1 MARAFWSTFPI
12 IVARGELEKLVMTDA
27 IVPSWHGNNYQARIF
42 WENALNLLVPTSCV
56 VEVTFEAN
64 GPKAFD
70 DVIVRY
76 EPPVAGSGTERI
88 AAEYHQ
94 VKWHTEYGGRFGYE
108 DLIDPAF
115 IGAQSISLLERLRDA
130 RRTEPA
136 GSRFTFITTHRIKD
150 GDQLGKLIAGHDK
163 SLLVEKLFDGT
174 KTDKSKMGAVR
185 MLWRNHLKLNSDD
198 ELREV
203 ITGFRI
209 FEGHRSLDEL
219 RDSINLRAQVVGLIA
234 CTAATSDFRYDELAR
249 QLKVRNLNKLNKET
263 LENICREENLFSG
276 KAMPTNSSMP
286 IAIRSFVGVA
296 ADIVGASDE
305 NTLFLTDEF
314 RQRYLRDDIEWQR
327 DIRPKVEQ
335 FLRGAVHR
343 SQNLRLIMDAH
354 ASIAF
359 IAGTVLDLKSGI
371 SVELLQKGRV
381 GSRIWRADDKSAK
394 TGAAFGVTTHRLG
407 TGRAIAIGIGVARA
421 VDSDALSYIPSRLS
435 DVGKYIS
442 FALPS
447 GPSQQVVAG
456 GEHASVLADQVA
468 NVVRDIKSSDV
479 DAVVHI
485 FAACPNALLFFL
497 GQHHRGIAPCVV
509 YEFDFD
515 RRGNKTYQPSFVIE

>member
-12 IVARGELEKLVMTDA
+12 IVARDELEKIVMTDA

-42 WENALNLLVPTSCV
+42 WENALNLLDSTSCV

-70 DVIVRY
+70 DVVVKY
-76 EPPVAGSGTERI
+76 DPAVARSGTERVV
-88 AAEYHQ
+88 AEYHQ

-130 RRTEPA
+130 RRTAPP
-136 GSRFTFITTHRIKD
+136 GSRFAFITMYRIKD
-150 GDQLGKLIAGHDK
+150 GDPLAKLISGHDK

-174 KTDKSKMGAVR
+174 TDKSQMGAVR
-185 MLWRNHLKLNSDD
+185 KLWRNHLKLKSDD
-198 ELREV
+198 ELRAV

-209 FEGHRSLDEL
+209 LEGHRSLDEL
-219 RDSINLRAQVVGLIA
+219 RDSINVRAQVVGLIA
-234 CTAATSDFRYDELAR
+234 CTAASSDFRYDELAR

-263 LENICREENLFSG
+263 LEKICHEENLFSG
-276 KAMPTNSSMP
+276 KATPTNPSLP

-296 ADIVGASDE
+296 ADIVGASNE

-335 FLRGAVHR
+335 FLRGAAHR

-394 TGAAFGVTTHRLG
+394 TGAAFGVTTHLLG
-407 TGRAIAIGIGVARA
+407 AGRAIAIGIGVARA
-421 VDSDALSYIPSRLS
+421 VDSEALSYIPARLP
-435 DVGKYIS
+435 DIGKYLS

-447 GPSQQVVAG
+447 GPGQQVVAG